1 MALLE
6 MVISAIVKMVV
17 EGVWD
22 KTRRREMVI
31 RVLRKVG
38 LDPDVPPADFDG
50 VYAYTL
56 VEYGIDK
63 PRPVLDFF
71 RHDLIKKAFEQSFD
85 KRDPSILDK
94 EAESFLDWHKVGNE
108 LRLLDID
115 PRREFSTFTAI
126 FNEIADRART
136 VPEVRVDQKL
146 VDIHEAVQIVL
157 ARLEP
162 LEGLAKLRDEVE
174 KLKEG
179 LRAPMLFRYFMTL
192 EEYLIGP
199 ERRFPKANDF
209 REGLVHLPKGYAA
222 VVQRWLRDTGRC
234 LLVGRSAAGKTGFAI
249 ALGRSLQEAKGY
261 EIFYGDA
268 RRAQQGDGRAWYH
281 TVRANDHKRA
291 LYILDNC
298 HLAPEEVSEFCFQW
312 MGKAPEHAQAILI
325 SLPRIGEAEERETWS
340 EDYFDRWADVT
351 VLVKSEG
358 IYRSVIENY
367 AAAYCQD
374 PDRYVPLEDDWAQ
387 NASLLE
393 AQHSHNLVASKSRLE
408 TWRDIGGRLSGVPR
422 EGVLEMLARRYLP
435 DVERALPAL
444 CALWK
449 YEILTHNVFVEM
461 ALPQNEVK
469 QLEDRHLLDHAMIT
483 GYGVVYQ
490 SLFHPEE
497 AREVFEASIYRK
509 RGDVNAKLVEAETL
523 GALRAYLKVKPPNYV
538 WVYSRLY
545 REGEIAIQRRLL
557 ADRDLQECAASQFDM
572 GRPPDIALY
581 LYSLSIVDVSRSRE
595 LFHEFLKSTGVDG
608 VRSRLLQCNLWGIQF
623 TLYYLKKLDTEIVKD
638 ILAGIKPQSLAEKG
652 TREHFLGIIESH
664 SSLPG
669 PWISRTMA
677 VEARPDER
685 C

>member
-1 MALLE
+1 
-6 MVISAIVKMVV
+6 
-17 EGVWD
+17 
-22 KTRRREMVI
+22 
-31 RVLRKVG
+31 
-38 LDPDVPPADFDG
+38 
-50 VYAYTL
+50 
-56 VEYGIDK
+56 
-63 PRPVLDFF
+63 
-71 RHDLIKKAFEQSFD
+71 
-85 KRDPSILDK
+85 
-94 EAESFLDWHKVGNE
+94 
-108 LRLLDID
+108 
-115 PRREFSTFTAI
+115 
-126 FNEIADRART
+126 
-136 VPEVRVDQKL
+136 
-146 VDIHEAVQIVL
+146 
-157 ARLEP
+157 
-162 LEGLAKLRDEVE
+162 
-174 KLKEG
+174 
-179 LRAPMLFRYFMTL
+179 
-192 EEYLIGP
+192 
-199 ERRFPKANDF
+199 
-209 REGLVHLPKGYAA
+209 
-222 VVQRWLRDTGRC
+222 
-234 LLVGRSAAGKTGFAI
+234 
-249 ALGRSLQEAKGY
+249 
-261 EIFYGDA
+261 
-268 RRAQQGDGRAWYH
+268 
-281 TVRANDHKRA
+281 
-291 LYILDNC
+291 
-298 HLAPEEVSEFCFQW
+298 
-312 MGKAPEHAQAILI
+312 
-325 SLPRIGEAEERETWS
+325 
-340 EDYFDRWADVT
+340 
-351 VLVKSEG
+351 
-358 IYRSVIENY
+358 
-367 AAAYCQD
+367 
-374 PDRYVPLEDDWAQ
+374 
-387 NASLLE
+387 
-393 AQHSHNLVASKSRLE
+393 
-408 TWRDIGGRLSGVPR
+408 
-422 EGVLEMLARRYLP
+422 
-435 DVERALPAL
+435 
-444 CALWK
+444 
-449 YEILTHNVFVEM
+449 M